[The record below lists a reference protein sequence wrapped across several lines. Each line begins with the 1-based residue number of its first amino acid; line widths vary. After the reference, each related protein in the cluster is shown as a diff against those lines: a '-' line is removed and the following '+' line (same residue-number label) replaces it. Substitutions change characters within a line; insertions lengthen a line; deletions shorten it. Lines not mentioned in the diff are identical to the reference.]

1 MNAVLQNL
9 HMKGH
14 LAKNT
19 GRIQLLL
26 PKGCFILIFYS
37 IWTFTIN
44 FNTQVLYYL
53 VFKFSSKEFHP
64 GES

>member
-9 HMKGH
+9 HMKDH

-37 IWTFTIN
+37 VWTFNIN
-44 FNTQVLYYL
+44 FNTQVLYDR
-53 VFKFSSKEFHP
+53 VFKFSSKEF
-64 GES
+64 